1 MKMIKIKAL
10 TITTVCLL
18 FLSSLIGCTNQNKED
33 GKRLIDCAGDE
44 VVLPANPK
52 RVINNVIYGGQIM
65 ITLGL
70 GDYLIGVN
78 EDIAETPW
86 LDELYPRINQIT
98 KYEEH
103 LNAEALLSAK
113 PDVVIVEKRNDA
125 IELRSKGINAVVFK
139 YYSITEF
146 KYAIDFLGKLLNET
160 EKTDAYINYFDAK
173 TNFVK
178 ASLDG
183 KIEKK
188 RSLYYINGV
197 SNKGLYKTTGKGSTN
212 SELAGLSY
220 VEFATDSLIS
230 SPQNYVDSE
239 AIIKKNPENII
250 IGGKYQHLL
259 YKKLYET
266 PEWNNVSAL
275 KNDCVFTVPMGIAAW
290 NRYGAEMALMIPW
303 TANVV
308 YPEYTSF
315 DTVKEIQNFYKTFTD
330 CEVSAE
336 HAQYMI
342 KGLMPNGEKEVN

>member
-1 MKMIKIKAL
+1 MKMIKIKTL

-33 GKRLIDCAGDE
+33 GKKLIDCAGDE
-44 VVLPANPK
+44 VVLPTNPK

-188 RSLYYINGV
+188 RS
-197 SNKGLYKTTGKGSTN
+197 
-212 SELAGLSY
+212 
-220 VEFATDSLIS
+220 
-230 SPQNYVDSE
+230 
-239 AIIKKNPENII
+239 
-250 IGGKYQHLL
+250 
-259 YKKLYET
+259 
-266 PEWNNVSAL
+266 
-275 KNDCVFTVPMGIAAW
+275 
-290 NRYGAEMALMIPW
+290 
-303 TANVV
+303 
-308 YPEYTSF
+308 
-315 DTVKEIQNFYKTFTD
+315 
-330 CEVSAE
+330 
-336 HAQYMI
+336 
-342 KGLMPNGEKEVN
+342 